1 MKNEA
6 ELATMDAIT
15 NNTAEIALNTLFF
28 INNIPLFFYL
38 IEQTPS
44 KFVLLALVNLQFN
57 LWLIIITHDFIVYVG
72 LHGIKELFNFLVLL
86 FFNKSFHIIYI

>member
-38 IEQTPS
+38 IDKPLPS
-44 KFVLLALVNLQFN
+44 LSISL
-57 LWLIIITHDFIVYVG
+57 
-72 LHGIKELFNFLVLL
+72 
-86 FFNKSFHIIYI
+86 S